1 MACEN
6 LHSSM
11 YTRKY
16 FYLKNSSSFIHRRLL
31 ITSDIADIF
40 STNPSICT
48 YFYLCQPVEILTSS
62 RPMLYTLPLID
73 IRSFMA
79 YEKSVQTSILKVYNF
94 LFHAYVQYSI
104 TRGRLF
110 HKDERVSRFFQR
122 YLYDSFLFNLCASK
136 CNDCKFLQ
144 FLIFKV

>member
-1 MACEN
+1 MKYTKYKFIIYYCWLMACQN
-6 LHSSM
+6 LHSSK

-16 FYLKNSSSFIHRRLL
+16 FYLKNSSSFVHRRLL

-62 RPMLYTLPLID
+62 PPMLYTFPLID

-94 LFHAYVQYSI
+94 SFHVYVQYSI

-110 HKDERVSRFFQR
+110 QKDYSGRWMCFM
-122 YLYDSFLFNLCASK
+122 
-136 CNDCKFLQ
+136 
-144 FLIFKV
+144 IFPTIRLR

>member
-1 MACEN
+1 MKYTQYKFIIYYYWLMACQN
-6 LHSSM
+6 LHSSK
-11 YTRKY
+11 YARKY

-94 LFHAYVQYSI
+94 LFYVYAQYSI

-110 HKDERVSRFFQR
+110 QKHYSERWTCFM
-122 YLYDSFLFNLCASK
+122 LFPTIPLR
-136 CNDCKFLQ
+136 
-144 FLIFKV
+144 